1 MIVFFEFLVHEKNI
15 PLGPPKPHYIFYLYW
30 KSFNDWNCD
39 IVPSLQM
46 LFVATAAISKRFE
59 NGNRV
64 KSIRYCILTSNAFL
78 RPFLLSYR
86 GEIVVLEWDKSD
98 RSQWIPMRYCILY
111 NLIFGGDHQNDA
123 MRPKISFLFS
133 KVFFSKKN
141 MFLNSKIRRMWGILL
156 KLGERKMV
164 P

>member
-1 MIVFFEFLVHEKNI
+1 MEHDRCCQRTRRRARRINDI
-15 PLGPPKPHYIFYLYW
+15 PNPRWFVAHLYGRGSGM
-30 KSFNDWNCD
+30 KILRNRSD

-111 NLIFGGDHQNDA
+111 NLIFWGDHQNDA
-123 MRPKISFLFS
+123 MRPKL
-133 KVFFSKKN
+133 VFYFQQIFFQKN
-141 MFLNSKIRRMWGILL
+141 MFLNSLIRRM
-156 KLGERKMV
+156 
-164 P
+164 